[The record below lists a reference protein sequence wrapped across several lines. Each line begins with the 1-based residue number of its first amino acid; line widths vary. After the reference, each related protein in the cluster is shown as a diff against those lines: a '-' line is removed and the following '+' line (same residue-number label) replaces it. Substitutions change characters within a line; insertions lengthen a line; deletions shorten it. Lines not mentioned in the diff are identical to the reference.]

1 MLLKNKV
8 AIITG
13 ASSGIGAGTALTFA
27 KNGASISIIGRNIE
41 NLTKIADQIKS
52 EANISD
58 DKILLLQ
65 LDVSIM
71 ENLDLII
78 KKTIEKFGQIDIL
91 VNNAGVLET
100 GTIENTSLDQF
111 DRVMNVNIR
120 SIYYLTMLATPHLL
134 KTKGNIINIS
144 SVNGMRSFLEFWLI
158 MCPSQ
163 QWINS
168 QGVWLWN

>member
-1 MLLKNKV
+1 MVLV

-65 LDVSIM
+65 LDV
-71 ENLDLII
+71 L
-78 KKTIEKFGQIDIL
+78 
-91 VNNAGVLET
+91 
-100 GTIENTSLDQF
+100 
-111 DRVMNVNIR
+111 
-120 SIYYLTMLATPHLL
+120 
-134 KTKGNIINIS
+134 
-144 SVNGMRSFLEFWLI
+144 
-158 MCPSQ
+158 
-163 QWINS
+163 
-168 QGVWLWN
+168 